1 MKCVIQGKSCNA
13 ASVKFDIAA
22 NTVRNWYKRYQLE
35 CYYKEKAHF
44 GKKGKIDKI
53 EKIYFAKSKSN
64 SGTSRKTFWN
74 FNKGRELLH
83 EKIWLYCTNWS
94 ITVFSNNYFSS
105 VMRSISSSFPFY
117 SMCSAVPGSGSDLD
131 K

>member
-35 CYYKEKAHF
+35 GYYKEKSHF

-74 FNKGRELLH
+74 FNIFADLSVDKVLLLLLLVLIL
-83 EKIWLYCTNWS
+83 E
-94 ITVFSNNYFSS
+94 
-105 VMRSISSSFPFY
+105 
-117 SMCSAVPGSGSDLD
+117 
-131 K
+131 